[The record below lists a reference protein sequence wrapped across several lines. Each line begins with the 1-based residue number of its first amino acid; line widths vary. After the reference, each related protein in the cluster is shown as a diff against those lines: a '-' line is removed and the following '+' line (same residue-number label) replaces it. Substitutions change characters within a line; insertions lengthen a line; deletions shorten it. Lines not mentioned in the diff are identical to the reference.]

1 MTIDDIKAM
10 NKVVITPDEAA
21 RVIGCSAQ
29 YIRVAA
35 RQCPEQLKFPIFFI
49 GRRVKIPRV
58 PFINYLEKGE
68 RFGDETT

>member
-10 NKVVITPDEAA
+10 TKAVITPDEAA
-21 RVIGCSAQ
+21 KVIGCSPQ

-35 RQCPEQLKFPIFFI
+35 RQCPEQLKFPVFLI

-58 PFINYLEKGE
+58 PFINYMETGAADEK
-68 RFGDETT
+68 TT